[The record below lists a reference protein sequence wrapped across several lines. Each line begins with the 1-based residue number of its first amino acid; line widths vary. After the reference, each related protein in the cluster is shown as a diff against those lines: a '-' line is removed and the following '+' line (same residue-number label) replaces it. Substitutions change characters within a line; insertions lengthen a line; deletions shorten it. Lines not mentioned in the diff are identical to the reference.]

1 MYYNDDYYDGYES
14 MDEEWDRLQREAAE
28 EIAWKIE
35 NRISD
40 EDLEEGPIL
49 YDAITGRPIYRN
61 GGCYDPRYDD

>member
-1 MYYNDDYYDGYES
+1 MSYYDYDGYES
-14 MDEEWDRLQREAAE
+14 PDEEWERIQREEAA

-49 YDAITGRPIYRN
+49 YDAFTGAAIYRH